1 MIQRHREG
9 ATHQGMAAQRAVKA
23 GQAAHPEDL
32 PHAVA
37 FVAHQPAAGL
47 IKLHFAT
54 GVGAVAELLF

>member
-1 MIQRHREG
+1 
-9 ATHQGMAAQRAVKA
+9 MAAQRAVKA

-37 FVAHQPAAGL
+37 LFAHQPAAGL
-47 IKLHFAT
+47 IKLHFAA

>member
-1 MIQRHREG
+1 
-9 ATHQGMAAQRAVKA
+9 MAAQRAVKA

-37 FVAHQPAAGL
+37 LFAHQPATGL
-47 IKLHFAT
+47 IKFHFAA